1 MRYVDMGRRN
11 YFVKGYEPLGMP
23 RSPLVIPPS
32 QNIVIPASELP
43 VIPAHEPESIKTST
57 KMIFNS
63 HKIPDNP
70 FGISGMTA
78 ATSHPSFRPHEPSS
92 FRPPSRNDRH
102 GRWKCDKG
110 CCGPTF
116 RNSPSLLTP
125 APEKSGKSSPPNTGA
140 PSSMQQIPATSK

>member
-1 MRYVDMGRRN
+1 MLQASLVTT
-11 YFVKGYEPLGMP
+11 
-23 RSPLVIPPS
+23 SPEPPS
-32 QNIVIPASELP
+32 FRPPSPRHSKNN

-78 ATSHPSFRPHEPSS
+78 ATSHPSFRPHEPSSFRPHEPSS

>member
-1 MRYVDMGRRN
+1 MSLPNGAHRGWKYMYYQENNLTDN
-11 YFVKGYEPLGMP
+11 TDT
-23 RSPLVIPPS
+23 
-32 QNIVIPASELP
+32 PAF
-43 VIPAHEPESIKTST
+43 EPESIKTST
-57 KMIFNS
+57 KIIFNS

-92 FRPPSRNDRH
+92 FRPPSRNHRH